1 MAQCPHLSLEEY
13 GTTPFPFPSSS
24 HRCYVSEVRLPIGQQ
39 EQERYC
45 LTKKYPS
52 CPLFLSQ
59 SVREKPADEPSPP
72 MARPARPEVAVEPPR
87 EEPVEAL
94 PTQEEP
100 VEKPIE
106 VLRIDRS
113 PEPVVKQPLT
123 DKVEPPLRQEGL
135 TGEPPPADASG
146 KPPSVVAEPSLSKTP
161 ETVGGAPSV
170 AFRVL
175 PWAAAGGLVLTL
187 LCVGVLAVVSAA
199 PSLPQIHPPSLTL
212 SSLWPGGLLLISAT
226 SFMVAVLLIGLLL
239 WARRS
244 APK

>member
-1 MAQCPHLSLEEY
+1 MASCPYLSLEEY
-13 GTTPFPFPSSS
+13 GTEPFPFPSSS
-24 HRCYVSEVRLPIGQQ
+24 HCCYVSEVRLPIGQQ

-45 LTKKYPS
+45 LTKKYTS

-59 SVREKPADEPSPP
+59 SVREKPADEPSEP

-113 PEPVVKQPLT
+113 PEPVVEQPLPE
-123 DKVEPPLRQEGL
+123 KVEPPLRQEALPGQ
-135 TGEPPPADASG
+135 PPPAEAAG
-146 KPPSVVAEPSLSKTP
+146 KPPSAVAEPSLSKTP
-161 ETVGGAPSV
+161 ETVGGAPSI

-187 LCVGVLAVVSAA
+187 LCVGVLAVASAA
-199 PSLPQIHPPSLTL
+199 HALPQIHPPSLTL
-212 SSLWPGGLLLISAT
+212 SSLWPGALLLVSAT
-226 SFMVAVLLIGLLL
+226 SFVVAILLVGLLL
-239 WARRS
+239 WTRRS
-244 APK
+244 APE

>member
-1 MAQCPHLSLEEY
+1 MARCPYLSLEEY
-13 GTTPFPFPSSS
+13 RTEPFPFPSSS

-45 LTKKYPS
+45 LTKKYTS

-72 MARPARPEVAVEPPR
+72 MARPAAPEVTLEPPR
-87 EEPVEAL
+87 EEPVGAP

-100 VEKPIE
+100 VEKPID
-106 VLRIDRS
+106 VQRIDRS
-113 PEPVVKQPLT
+113 PEPVVERLLPE
-123 DKVEPPLRQEGL
+123 KVELPLAQEAL
-135 TGEPPPADASG
+135 PGEPPPAETAG
-146 KPPSVVAEPSLSKTP
+146 EPPSAVAEPSLSKTP
-161 ETVGGAPSV
+161 ETVGGAPSI

-199 PSLPQIHPPSLTL
+199 DALPQIHLPSPGL
-212 SSLWPGGLLLISAT
+212 SSLWPGGLLLISAI
-226 SFMVAVLLIGLLL
+226 SFMVAILLIALLL
-239 WARRS
+239 WTRSS
-244 APK
+244 APE